1 MKLILIYIT
10 LSIFSFILNFLIY
23 NFSFNLQAT
32 PFLTEEQK
40 VESGMLM
47 LTTTVPAYLVSAIV
61 LTLIFYFVAKKL
73 TKWFSRL

>member
-1 MKLILIYIT
+1 MKPIYIYVV
-10 LSIFSFILNFLIY
+10 LSIFSFVLNFLIY

-47 LTTTVPAYLVSAIV
+47 LTTTVPAYLVSTVV
-61 LTLIFYFVAKKL
+61 LTLTFYFVAKK
-73 TKWFSRL
+73 TNKAS